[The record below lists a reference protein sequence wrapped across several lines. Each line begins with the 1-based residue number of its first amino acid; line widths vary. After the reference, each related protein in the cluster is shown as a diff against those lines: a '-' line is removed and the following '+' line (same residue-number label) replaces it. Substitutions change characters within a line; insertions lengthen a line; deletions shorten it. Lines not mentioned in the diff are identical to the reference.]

1 MSDPDGRRTFD
12 GGKPAQV
19 SRPHTR
25 IPRGERRDMARRH
38 VDKKIRMRMRIFA
51 VIFVVL
57 LVVVIVELFLAAPEA
72 VPPALAGL
80 VGGIAVGLVA
90 SRMYRLEWDR
100 AARTVVGKLDI
111 LGGIILVAYIVF
123 SIFRSRIVALWVPA
137 DIVKLCS
144 LAVMDGLM
152 LGQVIGTA
160 GGLKELYKRIVA
172 DAD

>member
-1 MSDPDGRRTFD
+1 MSHPDGRRAD
-12 GGKPAQV
+12 HGGKPAQG

-25 IPRGERRDMARRH
+25 IPRGARREVARRH
-38 VDKKIRMRMRIFA
+38 VDRKIRTRMRIFA

-57 LVVVIVELFLAAPEA
+57 LVVVIVELFLATPQA
-72 VPPALAGL
+72 VPPAVAAL

-90 SRMYRLEWDR
+90 SRMFRLEWDR

-111 LGGIILVAYIVF
+111 LGGIILVAYILF

-152 LGQVIGTA
+152 LGQVIGTV